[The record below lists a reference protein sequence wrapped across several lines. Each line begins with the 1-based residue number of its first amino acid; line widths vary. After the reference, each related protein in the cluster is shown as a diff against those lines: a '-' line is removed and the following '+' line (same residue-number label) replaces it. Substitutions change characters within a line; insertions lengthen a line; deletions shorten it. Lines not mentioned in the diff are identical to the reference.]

1 MSVDASKKKKSK
13 VEFINNGQN
22 LLIDIGNWV
31 DAQKSIGK
39 VTGLNSFF
47 NLASQ
52 AYICMSFANSVR
64 ITNVDTYS
72 LRTDNFR
79 KAKCYY
85 RALREYLTVISTMY
99 QIKKSRKRSWSDYL
113 YFIDIEID
121 GIIKSDIKVFQRA
134 VGKFNNTAANIN
146 KMLDDYNNK
155 QLKKRAAQQRWR
167 TNKLLEYI
175 EEGRITENK
184 NYMNQQEKKLI
195 SKDEKSIDINT

>member
-1 MSVDASKKKKSK
+1 
-13 VEFINNGQN
+13 
-22 LLIDIGNWV
+22 
-31 DAQKSIGK
+31 
-39 VTGLNSFF
+39 
-47 NLASQ
+47 
-52 AYICMSFANSVR
+52 MSFANSVR

-175 EEGRITENK
+175 EEDRITENK